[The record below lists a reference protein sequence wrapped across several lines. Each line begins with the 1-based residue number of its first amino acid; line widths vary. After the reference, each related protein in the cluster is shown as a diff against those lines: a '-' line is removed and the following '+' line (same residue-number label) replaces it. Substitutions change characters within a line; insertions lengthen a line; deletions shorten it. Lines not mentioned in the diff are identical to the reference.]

1 LGFKIGDKKVKKTGQ
16 WQIKALYRLVQQDA
30 VFYALTD
37 SDFHQG
43 GTNAKGIEL
52 GAKYAIR
59 KCIQHGYTFFDT
71 QNERGDINGG
81 KFDVPRKHLLDLK
94 FKF

>member
-1 LGFKIGDKKVKKTGQ
+1 M
-16 WQIKALYRLVQQDA
+16 
-30 VFYALTD
+30 FYALTD

-59 KCIQHGYTFFDT
+59 KGMQLGYTFFNT
-71 QNERGDINGG
+71 ENERGDINGG
-81 KFDVPRKHLLDLK
+81 KLDVPGQHQLDLK

>member
-1 LGFKIGDKKVKKTGQ
+1 
-16 WQIKALYRLVQQDA
+16 

-59 KCIQHGYTFFDT
+59 KGMQLGYTFLNT
-71 QNERGDINGG
+71 ENERGDINGG
-81 KFDVPRKHLLDLK
+81 KFDVPGKHLLDLK